1 MSKEK
6 IFMKILVLNCGS
18 SSLKYQ
24 LIDMENE
31 EVLAKGLCER
41 IGQDGAVLTHKPEG
55 KEKYVKET
63 PMPDHQV
70 AVQLVL
76 DALMDTEHGVIADA
90 KEIGAVGHRVLHAGQ
105 KYSKS
110 IVVDEKV
117 KAVIRECFPLGPL
130 HNPANLIGIEA
141 CEKALPGTPNVAVFD
156 TAFHQTMPPKAYM
169 YAVPYNWYE
178 DYDIRRYGF
187 HGTSHAF
194 VSARAIE
201 FAGLDPENSKVIV
214 CHLGNGSSISA
225 VLNGKCID
233 TSMGLTPLEGLP
245 MGTRSG
251 DIDPAI
257 VQFVANKEGKSVDEM
272 LNILNKKSGM
282 LAVSGKS
289 SDFRDLNDGMDN
301 GDERCKLA
309 LEIFCYK
316 VAKYIGSYIAALHG
330 VDAIAF
336 TAGVGENDSVVRKMV
351 IEYFDYMGI
360 KLDEEENNKRGDDRY
375 ISTSDSS
382 VKILVIPTNE
392 ELRIA
397 RETQE
402 LV

>member
-1 MSKEK
+1 
-6 IFMKILVLNCGS
+6 MKILVLNCGS

-41 IGQDGAVLTHKPEG
+41 IGQDCAVLTHKPEG
-55 KEKYVKET
+55 KDKYVKET
-63 PMPDHQV
+63 AMPDHQV

-76 DALMDTEHGVIADA
+76 DALMDAEHGVITDS

-105 KYSKS
+105 KYSQS

-257 VQFVANKEGKSVDEM
+257 VQFVANKEGKTVDEM

-282 LAVSGKS
+282 LAVSGRS

-336 TAGVGENDSVVRKMV
+336 TAGVGENDNVVRKMV
-351 IEYFDYMGI
+351 MEYFDYMGI

-382 VKILVIPTNE
+382 VKVLVIPTNE

>member
-1 MSKEK
+1 
-6 IFMKILVLNCGS
+6 MKILVLNCGS

-55 KEKYVKET
+55 KDKYVKET
-63 PMPDHQV
+63 AMPDHQV

-76 DALMDTEHGVIADA
+76 DALMDAEHGVITDS

-105 KYSKS
+105 KYSQS

>member
-1 MSKEK
+1 
-6 IFMKILVLNCGS
+6 MKILVLNCGS

-63 PMPDHQV
+63 AMPDHQV

-76 DALMDTEHGVIADA
+76 DALMDAEHGVIADA

-105 KYSKS
+105 KYSQS

-117 KAVIRECFPLGPL
+117 KEVIRECFPLGPL

-169 YAVPYNWYE
+169 YAVPYDWYE
-178 DYDIRRYGF
+178 NYDIRRYGF

-201 FAGLDPENSKVIV
+201 FAELDPENSKVIV

-257 VQFVANKEGKSVDEM
+257 VQFVANKEGKTVDEM

-330 VDAIAF
+330 VDAIVF

-375 ISTSDSS
+375 ISASDSS
-382 VKILVIPTNE
+382 VKVIVIPTNE

>member
-1 MSKEK
+1 
-6 IFMKILVLNCGS
+6 MKILVLNCGS

-76 DALMDTEHGVIADA
+76 DALMDAEHGVIADA

-105 KYSKS
+105 KYSQS

-316 VAKYIGSYIAALHG
+316 VAKYIGSYITALHG

-336 TAGVGENDSVVRKMV
+336 TAGVGENDNVVRKMV